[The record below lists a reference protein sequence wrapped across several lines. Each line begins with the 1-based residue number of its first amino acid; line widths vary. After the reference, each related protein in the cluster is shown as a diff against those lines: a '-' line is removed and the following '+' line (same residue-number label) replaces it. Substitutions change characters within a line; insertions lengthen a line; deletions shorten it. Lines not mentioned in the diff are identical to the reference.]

1 MQAVDTQFDL
11 NNRYNIWSG
20 LLGGL
25 FLGLAYFGTDQSQVQ
40 RYISGRSIR
49 ESRLG
54 LVFNALLK
62 VPMQFFILLTGVL
75 VFVFY
80 QFHQAP
86 IFFNAPEYEAVM
98 ETDRRADLAQL
109 EAIVPSISLTS

>member
-1 MQAVDTQFDL
+1 MDTSFDL
-11 NNRYNIWSG
+11 NNRYTIWSG

-40 RYISGRSIR
+40 RYLVGSSVR

-54 LVFNALLK
+54 MIFNALLK

-75 VFVFY
+75 VFLFY

-86 IFFNAPEYEAVM
+86 IFFNGPEYEQVRQSA
-98 ETDRRADLAQL
+98 RADDVAQL
-109 EAIVPSISLTS
+109 ESTY